1 MALVTPSKYPN
12 SVLVT
17 VPSWIKAASRRLLVV
32 SRDCLEEREAVRP
45 LISVMARS
53 SVVMVAC
60 FASSAACN
68 PDVFAMV
75 RSLSAMESLL
85 YSIPAAAFMFALVRF
100 VMEFPVASTSMVLL
114 VKVSVEE
121 AVVFESS
128 CV

>member
-1 MALVTPSKYPN
+1 LIVEIVLLVIVILVPAISVSCLLLERSAN
-12 SVLVT
+12 SV
-17 VPSWIKAASRRLLVV
+17 
-32 SRDCLEEREAVRP
+32 VRP
-45 LISVMARS
+45 LMSVMDKS

-100 VMEFPVASTSMVLL
+100 VMELPVASTSMVLL

-121 AVVFESS
+121 ADVFESS